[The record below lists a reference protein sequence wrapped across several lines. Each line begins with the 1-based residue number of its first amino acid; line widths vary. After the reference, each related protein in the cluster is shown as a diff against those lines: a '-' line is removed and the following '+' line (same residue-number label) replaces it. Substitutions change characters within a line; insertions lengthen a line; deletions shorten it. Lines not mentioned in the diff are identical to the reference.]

1 MGLFDWLQANWWAV
15 WLLLA
20 GGLAVS
26 ELLTLD
32 LTLLMLAAGALAGG
46 VTALFLPGLI
56 WVQVLVAVVVAVLM
70 LGVLRP
76 PMLKRLHKGPGYVSS
91 VGKLVGSSGRAVGGF
106 PAVDGNELHVLP
118 EDDRAIEAVAA
129 EIDAARDHA
138 HLLFYIWLPDR
149 SGVRVAEACI
159 RAARRG
165 VAGDAPGR

>member
-91 VGKLVGSSGRAVGGF
+91 VGKLVGSSGRAVGEVTASSGEVKVNGEMWT
-106 PAVDGNELHVLP
+106 ARSWDGEP
-118 EDDRAIEAVAA
+118 IA
-129 EIDAARDHA
+129 
-138 HLLFYIWLPDR
+138 
-149 SGVRVAEACI
+149 SGVEVEIFEMDGITA
-159 RAARRG
+159 
-165 VAGDAPGR
+165 VVYPKHKSLPPS